1 MSWLGGFPVVGTLRF
16 LENPV
21 VAISLEV
28 EYLVIPRA
36 TVLSFFWR
44 HIYNHIHIYIYMIIL
59 FEYYNYKHN
68 LYHIYIYIWRW
79 YSWIPHRRTNQDQT
93 NSSGSDLW
101 CCAAVVEAGSRELQ
115 PENQMSQMSQTGQ
128 KLFYKSI
135 WMPQLGLQV
144 RRTRQ
149 ISSNL
154 SDSKFAKQNVL
165 LHVLFSAWRSQV
177 SWELL
182 LRADAWTFEVQ
193 LPFPFLVWHCLH
205 LDILWNVLALE

>member
-1 MSWLGGFPVVGTLRF
+1 
-16 LENPV
+16 
-21 VAISLEV
+21 
-28 EYLVIPRA
+28 
-36 TVLSFFWR
+36 
-44 HIYNHIHIYIYMIIL
+44 MIIL

-68 LYHIYIYIWRW
+68 LYHIYIYGDGIHEFH
-79 YSWIPHRRTNQDQT
+79 IEGQTRTKPIRQVVI
-93 NSSGSDLW
+93 SG

-165 LHVLFSAWRSQV
+165 LHVLFFSMAITGVLRTPSSRWRVDFRGPVAIPIPRVTLSTSWHSLKRSSPWIAKESQV
-177 SWELL
+177 
-182 LRADAWTFEVQ
+182 FEASISRC
-193 LPFPFLVWHCLH
+193 F
-205 LDILWNVLALE
+205 